1 MLPAGRCRVG
11 ISVTSWRQE
20 RSANITCPPLLFQ
33 EMQPWFLLLARR
45 SVLIPLSKCAVPS
58 VWLLCSMLGVITPA
72 SRNPRAAFH
81 PLVITYMAFNGKNGT
96 SVVCWF
102 TQMASFLWWCFYFP
116 FFLPPPLAEARGLT
130 ERRLRKFIQA
140 IHILSALQ
148 LRITWIGARGSVTV
162 LLGTQIFGI
171 QGV

>member
-1 MLPAGRCRVG
+1 MCNSLSLVAPLNQILPVFECEGRWVG
-11 ISVTSWRQE
+11 AFQSRTLCSLVTYLQMKSLCYW
-20 RSANITCPPLLFQ
+20 LHK
-33 EMQPWFLLLARR
+33 MQLLLGT
-45 SVLIPLSKCAVPS
+45 STLTVF
-58 VWLLCSMLGVITPA
+58 TPA

-81 PLVITYMAFNGKNGT
+81 PLVITYMTFNGKNGT

-102 TQMASFLWWCFYFP
+102 TQIASFLWWCFYFP

-148 LRITWIGARGSVTV
+148 LRITWIGAGGSVTV
-162 LLGTQIFGI
+162 FLGTLIFGI

>member
-1 MLPAGRCRVG
+1 MCNSLSLVAPLNQILPVFECEGRWVG
-11 ISVTSWRQE
+11 AFQSRTLCSLVTYLQMKSLCYW
-20 RSANITCPPLLFQ
+20 LHK
-33 EMQPWFLLLARR
+33 MQLLLGT
-45 SVLIPLSKCAVPS
+45 ST
-58 VWLLCSMLGVITPA
+58 LGVITAA

-81 PLVITYMAFNGKNGT
+81 PLVIMYMTFNGKNGT

-162 LLGTQIFGI
+162 FLGTQIFGI